1 MPQISFTNRKIASL
15 RPPERGQVDY
25 FDKATPGFG
34 IRVSYGGSKAWFV
47 KYVHRGRQR
56 RMSLGRY
63 PAVKLAMGRELAL
76 AAKHELVVE
85 KRDPTLQKKADRTA
99 LTFKDLADLFI
110 QEHAK
115 PKKRSWKEDE
125 RILTKYFAPWH
136 SRKAAE
142 IDRGEVVERLQDI
155 KRDHGPVMA
164 NRCLACVRKLYSW
177 GIKNSKLP
185 PVYNPAGDLDRLGDE
200 NERDR
205 VYTDEELKSL
215 WETFGKFGTSGAVL
229 RLCLVTGQRLNE
241 VARMEWTEIDD
252 DLWTLPG
259 AKTKN
264 RRVHAVPLSE
274 MAIELLEKQRPLH
287 DTWVFPSPKGL
298 DQPISNLGKA
308 LRGTNG
314 SKKPGRNIRGK
325 SGVKDFRAH
334 DLRRTFSTGLTR
346 LGFSRFIVDR
356 LLNHSDSGIGRVYDR
371 HDYLKEKTEAAEA
384 WGRHIEG
391 IIGDATK
398 VVQMVQPEAS

>member
-1 MPQISFTNRKIASL
+1 
-15 RPPERGQVDY
+15 
-25 FDKATPGFG
+25 
-34 IRVSYGGSKAWFV
+34 
-47 KYVHRGRQR
+47 
-56 RMSLGRY
+56 
-63 PAVKLAMGRELAL
+63 
-76 AAKHELVVE
+76 
-85 KRDPTLQKKADRTA
+85 
-99 LTFKDLADLFI
+99 
-110 QEHAK
+110 
-115 PKKRSWKEDE
+115 
-125 RILTKYFAPWH
+125 
-136 SRKAAE
+136 
-142 IDRGEVVERLQDI
+142 
-155 KRDHGPVMA
+155 
-164 NRCLACVRKLYSW
+164 
-177 GIKNSKLP
+177 
-185 PVYNPAGDLDRLGDE
+185 
-200 NERDR
+200 
-205 VYTDEELKSL
+205 
-215 WETFGKFGTSGAVL
+215 
-229 RLCLVTGQRLNE
+229 
-241 VARMEWTEIDD
+241 MEWTEIDD